1 MSGTDTREETIRL
14 AMECMALQHGERP
27 EVQWLKEK
35 YQEFMRREGIGG
47 KEEADKC
54 IYRRMYGKEPVKQQD
69 ILKIRYWRTGRHL
82 PVNHLFRQGAGAGR
96 GGSAVPAA
104 GILRRLR

>member
-35 YQEFMRREGIGG
+35 YQEFMRREGIVG

-54 IYRRMYGKEPVKQQD
+54 IYRRMYGKDRPPSPREP
-69 ILKIRYWRTGRHL
+69 RAM
-82 PVNHLFRQGAGAGR
+82 HLFRQGAGAGR